1 MTNPITDAQLDEID
15 ARHNAA
21 TPGPWGSHRD
31 LDGVYTIQARPRV
44 TCAGMETDGDIAT
57 LAAGRTDAES
67 YANARFI
74 GHAREDVP
82 ALLAEV
88 RRLRAQLDAVTGLCD
103 AAEKQAA
110 RWEHPL
116 PVPEWVAEVRRAVE
130 HGANRPVSA

>member
-1 MTNPITDAQLDEID
+1 MNPLTDTQLYEI
-15 ARHNAA
+15 
-21 TPGPWGSHRD
+21 
-31 LDGVYTIQARPRV
+31 
-44 TCAGMETDGDIAT
+44 AGR
-57 LAAGRTDAES
+57 AAGLYEYATGLDDAWQDE
-67 YANARFI
+67 ADQLT
-74 GHAREDVP
+74 GTDVP